1 MEEPFNMVA
10 GHHGEVA
17 EWLIAVLL
25 KSIERDERSVG
36 SNPALSAKFWRC
48 VIIGSRALLKSVGRS
63 EAGLGVRVPP
73 PPPNIRIKCSYLCYD
88 PSSTLGNQFTGLG
101 MAYRSP
107 SVYISRILYK
117 LYL

>member
-36 SNPALSAKFWRC
+36 SNPALSA
-48 VIIGSRALLKSVGRS
+48 
-63 EAGLGVRVPP
+63 E
-73 PPPNIRIKCSYLCYD
+73 
-88 PSSTLGNQFTGLG
+88 
-101 MAYRSP
+101 
-107 SVYISRILYK
+107 ILEVCDNW
-117 LYL
+117 